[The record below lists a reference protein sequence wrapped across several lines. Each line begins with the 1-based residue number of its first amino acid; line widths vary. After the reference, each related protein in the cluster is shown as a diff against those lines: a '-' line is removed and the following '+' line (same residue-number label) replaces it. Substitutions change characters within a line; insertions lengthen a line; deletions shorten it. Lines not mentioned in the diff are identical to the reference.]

1 MKKIDRKSSTI
12 SRFMSGILFASI
24 VMFCVGMAPTKAH
37 ADINCMRN
45 NLTAWG
51 YANTIPSPLMSIVYT
66 IPDCIRSY
74 GYTIE
79 SVSIY
84 NGMNGMVRVNYAS
97 TAKSGTGIKSNSS
110 GSNAINAF

>member
-12 SRFMSGILFASI
+12 FRFMSGILFASI
-24 VMFCVGMAPTKAH
+24 MMFCVGMAPTKAH

-45 NLTAWG
+45 NLIAWG
-51 YANTIPSPLMSIVYT
+51 YANTIPSPLMSIAYS
-66 IPDCIRSY
+66 IPDCIKSY

-84 NGMNGMVRVNYAS
+84 NGMVRVNYAS